1 MQSRLSEKKWTWLGL
16 LALLLSLV
24 VLFSSLGSMALTD
37 RDEGEYAASVS
48 AMFRSGDF
56 VVPTLNG
63 RLYLEKPILVFWAMA
78 ATRTVM
84 GNSEAAAR
92 LPSALSAFLVLLLA
106 AYLVRHTQKDPAWT
120 ALTCVATVFT
130 PLFLLVGRACLTDML
145 LTLFT
150 TASLAS
156 FYLAVENSAEIKR
169 ARVFYMLGWAA
180 LGFGFLTKGP
190 VAPAV
195 VLPVCFLYALWQR
208 RLWEIIKSSR
218 IHWGIVIFAAINLPW
233 YGLVFWKLGE
243 VFWRSFFV
251 AQNIN
256 RFTEVLLGHG
266 GGFLYYLPV
275 LLVGLFPF
283 SPVVLAD
290 LGGGFV
296 KHLKVGKKADRAE
309 RLRFFAGLS
318 LVWVFIV
325 FSLAATKQINYIL
338 PGFPFAGVLAG
349 HFLAKRVFT
358 GEMSKATSRIYN
370 WGLILVGAIW
380 LVVMLALAFGLPLFW
395 DQILGSI
402 RPDSS
407 EYALPQTAPLL
418 LLWPLAG
425 IVGVLACLSG
435 WYFFKKGKRA
445 LSVGGVVLGSILFSS
460 VLILGILPQAA
471 GVMQEPSRQLAR
483 EAYERIPEKAR
494 VVTYGL
500 WKPSLFYYLDRDL
513 KRYRVEDLEKL
524 AKEAQTSEPL
534 FAFTRLTLKD
544 RLENQA
550 RLRSLAVQGGYML
563 VGNESAS
570 QAWQTKADQD
580 QVEPGSQG

>member
-1 MQSRLSEKKWTWLGL
+1 MGL
-16 LALLLSLV
+16 LALVLSLA
-24 VLFSSLGSMALTD
+24 VLFSCLGSMALTD

-78 ATRTVM
+78 ASRAVFGDGEM
-84 GNSEAAAR
+84 AAR
-92 LPSALSAFLVLLLA
+92 LPSAVSAFLVLLLA
-106 AYLVRHTQKDPAWT
+106 AWLVRRTQKDPAWT
-120 ALTCVATVFT
+120 TLTCVAAVFT

-150 TASLAS
+150 TASLVC
-156 FYLAVENSAEIKR
+156 FHLAVESGEQPLK
-169 ARVFYMLGWAA
+169 ARNFYLLGWTA

-195 VLPVCFLYALWQR
+195 VLPVCFFYALWQR
-208 RLWEIIKSSR
+208 RLWQILKACR
-218 IHWGIVIFAAINLPW
+218 IHWGILIFVVINLPW

-283 SPVVLAD
+283 SSVVLAD

-296 KHLKVGKKADRAE
+296 KNFKAGKQADQVQ
-309 RLRFFAGLS
+309 RLRFFAGLC
-318 LVWVFIV
+318 LVWVLIV

-338 PGFPFAGVLAG
+338 PGFPFAAVLAG
-349 HFLAKRVFT
+349 HFLAKRVFP
-358 GEMSKATSRIYN
+358 GQMGKATKAIYS
-370 WGLILVGAIW
+370 WGLILVSAIW

-407 EYALPQTAPLL
+407 EYALPEAAPLFL
-418 LLWPLAG
+418 FWPLAG
-425 IVGVLACLSG
+425 MAGVLICLSG
-435 WYFFKKGKRA
+435 WYLLKKGKPAFSVAGIA
-445 LSVGGVVLGSILFSS
+445 LGAMLFSS
-460 VLILGILPQAA
+460 TLILGLLPNVAN
-471 GVMQEPSRQLAR
+471 VMQDPSRQLAR
-483 EAYERIPEKAR
+483 QAVKLIPDEAL

-500 WKPSLFYYLDRDL
+500 WKPSLFYYLDQDL
-513 KRYRVEDLEKL
+513 ERFRVDDLEKL
-524 AKEAQTSEPL
+524 KNKAQSAKPF
-534 FAFTRLTLKD
+534 FAFTRVTLRD
-544 RLENQA
+544 RLENGA
-550 RLRSLAVQGGYML
+550 DLSVLAVKGGYML
-563 VGNESAS
+563 VGNESARRV
-570 QAWQTKADQD
+570 WETGTGKDQLKT
-580 QVEPGSQG
+580 GGQG